1 MARTKTTKYSY
12 TAVALDGSTVTGVEE
27 AVSPSY
33 LRTALLDRD
42 LQPVRL
48 EEKQSIWKLEL
59 TKRKV
64 KQKDLMHFSRQ
75 LAVFARA
82 GVPILD
88 GLQTIAEEASDK
100 LLQKGLY
107 DMVEL
112 LRGGQT
118 LSAAAAAHPEIFPP
132 FYTGM
137 LGAAE
142 LTGALDDVLDQ
153 VAEYIERDVDARQKI
168 TSALVYPAIIAV
180 MSVVVVVVLAVF
192 VIPRFRT
199 FFNEFHAQLPL
210 ATRILVS
217 ITDFLTG
224 WWPVIVGVIVLLVAS
239 VVLAPSTRWGKEKR
253 DWLMLKAPFIGDVTE
268 GVLLERFC
276 RVLSSMIRAGVPL
289 PDAMRV
295 TRESTNNA
303 VYQRG
308 LDEARE
314 AMLRGEGLAGPLTAT
329 GLFPASARQMFRVGE
344 DTGTLDDQLDT
355 AAKYFDREL
364 EYRLKRFTA
373 LFEPAVI
380 IFMGVVVG
388 FVAIAL
394 VSAMYGIFR
403 QVKV

>member
-1 MARTKTTKYSY
+1 MAKYTY
-12 TAVALDGSTVTGVEE
+12 TAVAADGSTVDGVLQADTPS
-27 AVSPSY
+27 AVRS
-33 LRTALLDRD
+33 ALLERD

-48 EEKQSIWKLEL
+48 AEKQSIWQLEL

-64 KQKDLMHFSRQ
+64 KPKELMHFSRQ
-75 LAVFARA
+75 LAVFVRA

-88 GLQTIAEEASDK
+88 GLQTIAEECTDK
-100 LLQKGLY
+100 LLQKALF
-107 DMVEL
+107 DIIAL
-112 LRGGQT
+112 LRGGAT
-118 LSAAAAAHPEIFPP
+118 FAAAARAHPEAFPP

-137 LGAAE
+137 LEAAE
-142 LTGALDDVLDQ
+142 LTGNLDDILDQ
-153 VAEYIERDVDARQKI
+153 VAEYVERDVDARQRI
-168 TSALVYPAIIAV
+168 TSALVYPVIVLVMAIVTVIV
-180 MSVVVVVVLAVF
+180 ITVF

-199 FFNEFHAQLPL
+199 FFNEFHAELPL

-217 ITDFLTG
+217 ITDFLTKWG
-224 WWPVIVGVIVLLVAS
+224 GVMAITFVVAVIGIAIALR
-239 VVLAPSTRWGKEKR
+239 TTWGKAKR
-253 DWLMLKAPFIGDVTE
+253 DAVLLKAPFIGTLVE

-276 RVLSSMIRAGVPL
+276 RVLASMIRAGVPL
-289 PDAMRV
+289 PEAMAV
-295 TRESTNNA
+295 TRESTANA

-308 LDEARE
+308 IDEARE
-314 AMLRGEGLAGPLTAT
+314 AMMRGEGLAGPLTAT

-344 DTGTLDDQLDT
+344 ETGTLDAQLET
-355 AAKYFDREL
+355 AATYFDREL
-364 EYRLKRFTA
+364 DYRIKRFTA